1 MIWRYGGG
9 ALLGDGPLKVIT
21 SLKSTQLPWV
31 DFFIQINMIR
41 LIFNITT
48 LIITLFVLYGIV
60 FPSFVKADD
69 FQDAVRIVNN
79 RDFETAYKML
89 VPLAEKGQAAAQ
101 LILGMMYFKG
111 TGVEKNIVQADKWLL
126 ISEKLGQEAGKKNRI
141 FVERQMSSDQILKA
155 RKLAKDWLQ
164 KP

>member
-1 MIWRYGGG
+1 
-9 ALLGDGPLKVIT
+9 
-21 SLKSTQLPWV
+21 
-31 DFFIQINMIR
+31 MIR

-126 ISEKLGQEAGKKNRI
+126 LSEKLGQEAGKKNRI
-141 FVERQMSSDQILKA
+141 FVARQMNRDQISKA
-155 RKLAKDWLQ
+155 RKLAKGWLQ

>member
-1 MIWRYGGG
+1 
-9 ALLGDGPLKVIT
+9 
-21 SLKSTQLPWV
+21 
-31 DFFIQINMIR
+31 MIR
-41 LIFNITT
+41 LILNLRT
-48 LIITLFVLYGIV
+48 LILTLFVLSGIV
-60 FPSFVKADD
+60 SPSFVKADE
-69 FQDAVRIVNN
+69 FQDAVTTVNDG
-79 RDFETAYKML
+79 DFETAYKML

-141 FVERQMSSDQILKA
+141 FVERQMSSDQSLKA

>member
-1 MIWRYGGG
+1 
-9 ALLGDGPLKVIT
+9 
-21 SLKSTQLPWV
+21 
-31 DFFIQINMIR
+31 MIR
-41 LIFNITT
+41 LILNLRT
-48 LIITLFVLYGIV
+48 LILTLFVLSGIV
-60 FPSFVKADD
+60 SPSFVKADD
-69 FQDAVRIVNN
+69 FQDAVTIVNDG
-79 RDFETAYKML
+79 DFETAYKML

>member
-1 MIWRYGGG
+1 MEVGGRIASWRWPFKGDCLFKIHSAPLGG
-9 ALLGDGPLKVIT
+9 
-21 SLKSTQLPWV
+21 
-31 DFFIQINMIR
+31 FFIQINMIR
-41 LIFNITT
+41 LILNIRT
-48 LIITLFVLYGIV
+48 LILTLFVLSGIV
-60 FPSFVKADD
+60 YPSFVKADD
-69 FQDAVRIVNN
+69 FQDAVRIANN

-89 VPLAEKGQAAAQ
+89 EPLAEKGHAAAQ

>member
-1 MIWRYGGG
+1 
-9 ALLGDGPLKVIT
+9 
-21 SLKSTQLPWV
+21 
-31 DFFIQINMIR
+31 MIR
-41 LIFNITT
+41 LILNLRT
-48 LIITLFVLYGIV
+48 LILTLFVLSGIV

-69 FQDAVRIVNN
+69 FQDAVTIVNDG
-79 RDFETAYKML
+79 DFETAYKML

-141 FVERQMSSDQILKA
+141 FVERQMSSDQISKA

>member
-1 MIWRYGGG
+1 MI
-9 ALLGDGPLKVIT
+9 
-21 SLKSTQLPWV
+21 QL
-31 DFFIQINMIR
+31 ILNNR
-41 LIFNITT
+41 T
-48 LIITLFVLYGIV
+48 LIITLFVLSGIV
-60 FPSFVKADD
+60 SPSFVKADD
-69 FQDAVRIVNN
+69 FQDAVTIVNDG
-79 RDFETAYKML
+79 DFETAYKML

-155 RKLAKDWLQ
+155 RKLAKNWLQ

>member
-1 MIWRYGGG
+1 
-9 ALLGDGPLKVIT
+9 
-21 SLKSTQLPWV
+21 
-31 DFFIQINMIR
+31 MIR
-41 LIFNITT
+41 LILNLRT
-48 LIITLFVLYGIV
+48 LILTLFVLSGIV
-60 FPSFVKADD
+60 LPSFVKADD
-69 FQDAVRIVNN
+69 FQDAVTIVNDG
-79 RDFETAYKML
+79 DFETAYKML

-141 FVERQMSSDQILKA
+141 FVERQMSSDQISKA

>member
-1 MIWRYGGG
+1 
-9 ALLGDGPLKVIT
+9 
-21 SLKSTQLPWV
+21 
-31 DFFIQINMIR
+31 MIR
-41 LIFNITT
+41 LILNLRT
-48 LIITLFVLYGIV
+48 LILTLFVLSGIV
-60 FPSFVKADD
+60 SPSFVKADE
-69 FQDAVRIVNN
+69 FQDAVTTVNDG
-79 RDFETAYKML
+79 DFETAYKML

-155 RKLAKDWLQ
+155 RKLAKNWLQ